1 MKIEI
6 NNNDLWV
13 SELIDFRIGQTL
25 ECGQSFHFEKTN
37 NDEYIIIAHNR
48 ILKVKEHSHNTVVFY
63 DTTKEEFE
71 NVWIKYFDLDRDYS
85 EIKRVLLEKDDKL
98 RTAIEEKNGVR
109 IMNQD
114 FFEMLLSFI
123 ISQNKQIPHI
133 KKIVF
138 DISQKWGNYLG
149 RVNDKAYYSFPTK
162 EQMAG
167 CTIEDFIQ
175 LKTGFRAPYLY
186 DAVNKV
192 LSGEISEEY
201 AKTLDSSC
209 FVCNRIENTFNR
221 YLITM
226 LHLYKTDKSFQDKLN
241 SSKGLC
247 TTHYSML
254 YDLAATNLSGDTLTI
269 FYNDIN
275 KLYIDNMKRVRDD
288 LDWFISKFD
297 YRFANEPWKNSKDA
311 LPRAITKTNSIV
323 NELQ

>member
-48 ILKVKEHSHNTVVFY
+48 ILKVKEHSHDTVVFY

-201 AKTLDSSC
+201 AKTLDSEEVIKYLC
-209 FVCNRIENTFNR
+209 GIKGVGEKVANCIALFALEKRDAFPIDVWIKRIME
-221 YLITM
+221 
-226 LHLYKTDKSFQDKLN
+226 HLYFEGETDKKIIMEFAKERFGEYGGYAQQYL
-241 SSKGLC
+241 
-247 TTHYSML
+247 
-254 YDLAATNLSGDTLTI
+254 
-269 FYNDIN
+269 FY
-275 KLYIDNMKRVRDD
+275 YARDEK
-288 LDWFISKFD
+288 I
-297 YRFANEPWKNSKDA
+297 KN
-311 LPRAITKTNSIV
+311 
-323 NELQ
+323 

>member
-48 ILKVKEHSHNTVVFY
+48 ILKVKEHSHDTVVFY

-149 RVNDKAYYSFPTK
+149 RVNGKAYYSFPTK

-201 AKTLDSSC
+201 AKTLDSEEVIKYLC
-209 FVCNRIENTFNR
+209 GIKGVGEKVANCIALFALEKRDAFPIDVWIKRIME
-221 YLITM
+221 
-226 LHLYKTDKSFQDKLN
+226 HLYFEGETDKKVIMEFAKERFGEYGGYAQQYL
-241 SSKGLC
+241 
-247 TTHYSML
+247 
-254 YDLAATNLSGDTLTI
+254 
-269 FYNDIN
+269 FY
-275 KLYIDNMKRVRDD
+275 YARDEK
-288 LDWFISKFD
+288 I
-297 YRFANEPWKNSKDA
+297 KN
-311 LPRAITKTNSIV
+311 
-323 NELQ
+323 

>member
-25 ECGQSFHFEKTN
+25 ECGQSFHFEKIN

-48 ILKVKEHSHNTVVFY
+48 ILKVKEHSHDTVVFY

-201 AKTLDSSC
+201 AKTLESEEVIKYLCGIKGVGEKVANCIALFALEKRDA
-209 FVCNRIENTFNR
+209 FPIDVWIKRIME
-221 YLITM
+221 
-226 LHLYKTDKSFQDKLN
+226 HLYFEGETDKKVIMEFAKERFGEYGGYAQQYL
-241 SSKGLC
+241 
-247 TTHYSML
+247 
-254 YDLAATNLSGDTLTI
+254 
-269 FYNDIN
+269 FY
-275 KLYIDNMKRVRDD
+275 YARDEK
-288 LDWFISKFD
+288 I
-297 YRFANEPWKNSKDA
+297 KN
-311 LPRAITKTNSIV
+311 
-323 NELQ
+323 

>member
-48 ILKVKEHSHNTVVFY
+48 ILKVKEHSHDTVVFY

-192 LSGEISEEY
+192 LSGEISEEH
-201 AKTLDSSC
+201 AKTLGSEEVIKYLCGIKGVGEKVANCIALFALEKRDA
-209 FVCNRIENTFNR
+209 FPIDVWIKRIME
-221 YLITM
+221 
-226 LHLYKTDKSFQDKLN
+226 HLYFEGETDKKIIMEFAKERFGEYGGYAQQYL
-241 SSKGLC
+241 
-247 TTHYSML
+247 
-254 YDLAATNLSGDTLTI
+254 
-269 FYNDIN
+269 FY
-275 KLYIDNMKRVRDD
+275 YARDEK
-288 LDWFISKFD
+288 IKK
-297 YRFANEPWKNSKDA
+297 Y
-311 LPRAITKTNSIV
+311 
-323 NELQ
+323 

>member
-1 MKIEI
+1 M
-6 NNNDLWV
+6 
-13 SELIDFRIGQTL
+13 
-25 ECGQSFHFEKTN
+25 
-37 NDEYIIIAHNR
+37 
-48 ILKVKEHSHNTVVFY
+48 
-63 DTTKEEFE
+63 
-71 NVWIKYFDLDRDYS
+71 WIKYFDLDRDYS

-201 AKTLDSSC
+201 AKTLDSEEVIKYLC
-209 FVCNRIENTFNR
+209 GIKGVGEKVANCIALFALEKRDAFPIDVWIKRIME
-221 YLITM
+221 
-226 LHLYKTDKSFQDKLN
+226 HLYFEGETDKKIIMEFAKE
-241 SSKGLC
+241 
-247 TTHYSML
+247 
-254 YDLAATNLSGDTLTI
+254 
-269 FYNDIN
+269 
-275 KLYIDNMKRVRDD
+275 
-288 LDWFISKFD
+288 
-297 YRFANEPWKNSKDA
+297 RFGEYGGYAQQYLFAYARE
-311 LPRAITKTNSIV
+311 
-323 NELQ
+323 EL